1 MTNDE
6 RHLLRSAQACR
17 HEQIALVLAIV
28 VVGDDDEIAAR
39 KGGYRRSD
47 ALMRVA
53 HIFAAFSIT
62 ACSPAA

>member
-6 RHLLRSAQACR
+6 RHLLRRAQACR

-28 VVGDDDEIAAR
+28 VVGDDDELAAR
-39 KGGYRRSD
+39 KGGDCRSD

-53 HIFAAFSIT
+53 HIFAAFPIT